1 MKKKFVKVLS
11 MGVIIGAI
19 AASIKAWKKH
29 TTNLQ

>member
-19 AASIKAWKKH
+19 TASVKAWKKH
-29 TTNLQ
+29 SN

>member
-19 AASIKAWKKH
+19 AASVKAWKKH
-29 TTNLQ
+29 SN